1 MKSEIIR
8 VKAPVLSYTGRMN
21 KTLTA
26 LSGVRV
32 GHATYLDKLTGCT
45 VILFDEPYSVAYKAY
60 GGAVGAFNTEALS
73 SHKTDYRENGI
84 FIAGGSNTG
93 LMSASEIMECLRY
106 DKTGSVSGKNKDIYN
121 PSVTG
126 AIVYDQG
133 MQVAPY
139 DPAYGR
145 EAYKNASNEPVAS
158 GNVGAGTG
166 TSVGKFRYLEGG
178 TKTGAM
184 KAGVGSARVD
194 VGSGIIVAAL
204 SVVNAIGNII
214 APNGEILAGNRDED
228 TKFKPYED
236 LIDFVTG
243 DRLNTTISVVGINV
257 DLGSKLHLEKVAHLA
272 SHGQVRAINPVHTSS
287 DGDTVFVFSTG
298 ELKNPFND
306 KLQYFQET
314 DNSLYTQVDII
325 GHAAARAVQESI
337 YDAVQAAE
345 TVQFEQA
352 YKGVIPSAKDYK

>member
-1 MKSEIIR
+1 MD
-8 VKAPVLSYTGRMN
+8 N

-26 LSGVRV
+26 LNGVRV
-32 GHATYLDKLTGCT
+32 GHATHLDKLTGCT
-45 VILFDEPYSVAYKAY
+45 VILFDKPYQVAYKAY
-60 GGAVGAFNTEALS
+60 GGAVGAYGTEANKAD
-73 SHKTDYRENGI
+73 KTNYGENGI

-93 LMSASEIMECLRY
+93 LMSASEIMECLRR
-106 DKTGSVSGKNKDIYN
+106 DQKGSRSGEDQQIFN

-133 MQVAPY
+133 MQIAPY
-139 DPAYGR
+139 DPVYGR
-145 EAYKNASNEPVAS
+145 EAYENANNEPVTS

-166 TSVGKFRYLEGG
+166 TSVGKFRWVEGG

-184 KAGVGSARVD
+184 KAGVGSARID
-194 VGSGIIVAAL
+194 LGNGIVVAAL
-204 SVVNAIGNII
+204 SVVNALGNII
-214 APNGEILAGNRDED
+214 LPNGETLAGNRDEN

-236 LIDFVTG
+236 LIDFVTQ
-243 DRLNTTISVVGINV
+243 DRSNTTISVVGINV

-306 KLQYFQET
+306 KLQYFQEA
-314 DNSLYTQVDII
+314 DDSLYTQVDII

-337 YDAVQAAE
+337 YDACRSADTIE
-345 TVQFEQA
+345 FEWA
-352 YKGVIPSAKDYK
+352 YKGVIPSAKDYQ